1 MISDEACADTLN
13 EILRIV
19 NPLKD
24 TNYNHFIVEVKIDDK
39 AYNEMVVFK
48 ILHNSKTKEIKRKY
62 LEIQKIETLSFYEL
76 FSDLELAHLE
86 NYTPRLF
93 NTYTKPKKLKE
104 IMFEWVLL
112 FYDYHVQAL
121 KEIYFKI
128 AKIDELY
135 KSSPIP
141 YKKHKITDQEVSFQN
156 HIKDLLNLLGGVSGF
171 DTPKGRELKEVLE
184 KVLDNHPRDYIPLKP
199 KIIKST
205 TSLKDYLIDLK
216 LRGKSELIN
225 DFIKAI

>member
-1 MISDEACADTLN
+1 
-13 EILRIV
+13 
-19 NPLKD
+19 
-24 TNYNHFIVEVKIDDK
+24 VEVKIDDK
-39 AYNEMVVFK
+39 AYNKMVVFK

-86 NYTPRLF
+86 NYAPRLF

-112 FYDYHVQAL
+112 FYDYHVQTL

-128 AKIDELY
+128 GKIDELY

-141 YKKHKITDQEVSFQN
+141 YKKHKITDQERSFQN
-156 HIKDLLNLLGGVSGF
+156 HITDLFTDVTQ
-171 DTPKGRELKEVLE
+171 TPKSAIIRNHE
-184 KVLDNHPRDYIPLKP
+184 KRIFRIIHRLPNSIIWQDNSNRTIRVTRRRDQP
-199 KIIKST
+199 
-205 TSLKDYLIDLK
+205 
-216 LRGKSELIN
+216 
-225 DFIKAI
+225 